1 MVIRKATKRN
11 ADPEKRDMKSVR
23 ETLDTHV
30 HPPLMEEF
38 FGFFFF
44 NFVFLVFKP
53 LLKKLELNSL

>member
-11 ADPEKRDMKSVR
+11 ADPEKMDMKSVR

-38 FGFFFF
+38 FGFLVFFF
-44 NFVFLVFKP
+44 
-53 LLKKLELNSL
+53 

>member
-11 ADPEKRDMKSVR
+11 ADPEKMDMKSER

-38 FGFFFF
+38 FGFLVFFF
-44 NFVFLVFKP
+44 
-53 LLKKLELNSL
+53 